1 MSRSRYRKK
10 LLKDKSQTSRENYK
24 IQRNLCKKLLRK
36 RKKSYFESFNI
47 KKIKDNRTFWQNVVP
62 SFTKKASKGEKI
74 FQKNI
79 FPMAKSMHIFD
90 NFFTNVSDCNSP
102 PAPPRKKKY
111 TQSLSTIIKTFEKHP
126 SIFNIKK
133 RKLDS
138 VFSFR
143 KTAQEEVSKVLRDL
157 NIKKVIRQVT
167 LPPKLSN

>member
-1 MSRSRYRKK
+1 MLFLLSQKRRLKVKRFSRKTYFRW
-10 LLKDKSQTSRENYK
+10 LKACTFLITFLQTSQTV
-24 IQRNLCKKLLRK
+24 IL
-36 RKKSYFESFNI
+36 
-47 KKIKDNRTFWQNVVP
+47 
-62 SFTKKASKGEKI
+62 
-74 FQKNI
+74 
-79 FPMAKSMHIFD
+79 
-90 NFFTNVSDCNSP
+90 P
-102 PAPPRKKKY
+102 PPPPRKKKY

-167 LPPKLSN
+167 LPPKLSNWISIFSQIWFTNILTTALRKTNLRMIWSMLILFQYVGKITNAKKKTIDL